1 MPLRPGFSLIGEM
14 IDNGKITQ
22 ASGAVERASILLILG
37 AAINSTLCRYMVKYY
52 TGDKMILI
60 NTHETPGDE
69 IANYR
74 AYGNIEEIFSQVMDF

>member
-1 MPLRPGFSLIGEM
+1 
-14 IDNGKITQ
+14 
-22 ASGAVERASILLILG
+22 
-37 AAINSTLCRYMVKYY
+37 MVKYY